1 MHHHCCNVIATKFKE
16 WRYAF
21 IHDFDVRWTETCA
34 TSTTNNVGWIWR
46 GLKLSRPHSTF
57 FAFVKNYNHRYV
69 THARER
75 ECRGEPVPQD
85 TQLLAGVVGDSRE
98 RDSGVSMYVCGLR
111 VERIVRIGAIS
122 GRSRWPV
129 ARVRLHEHEQPD
141 CRRESSR
148 IRWLLMSFW
157 CHSLLSSS
165 LSCTEIYTY
174 ANSSLYGLDATY
186 FKLLRNFVFSW
197 EIFLWQGNVKNK

>member
-1 MHHHCCNVIATKFKE
+1 MTL
-16 WRYAF
+16 
-21 IHDFDVRWTETCA
+21 TCDGQRFVLLQRQITWVEPTRSQA
-34 TSTTNNVGWIWR
+34 
-46 GLKLSRPHSTF
+46 LSPTLYF
-57 FAFVKNYNHRYV
+57 FAFVRNYNHRYV

-85 TQLLAGVVGDSRE
+85 TQSLAGVVGDSRE

-111 VERIVRIGAIS
+111 VERIVRIGAIG

-141 CRRESSR
+141 CRRESPR

-165 LSCTEIYTY
+165 LFRARKYIRMLIVLSTD
-174 ANSSLYGLDATY
+174 LVTY
-186 FKLLRNFVFSW
+186 F
-197 EIFLWQGNVKNK
+197 